1 MKPTLSAKRSKPL
14 DEDELRQLNDLSFT
28 SVIAEIANSEVRPQ
42 KDPGRSRLVI
52 DLESTHTDR
61 TINEL
66 LASDFASG
74 NPGSEP
80 EPSVASGGAPEPEA
94 SDATQEMIAADLL
107 FPELHLKR

>member
-1 MKPTLSAKRSKPL
+1 
-14 DEDELRQLNDLSFT
+14 
-28 SVIAEIANSEVRPQ
+28 VRPQ

-66 LASDFASG
+66 LANDFASRD
-74 NPGSEP
+74 PAPEP
-80 EPSVASGGAPEPEA
+80 APSVASAGAPEPEA
-94 SDATQEMIAADLL
+94 NDATQEMIAADLL

>member
-1 MKPTLSAKRSKPL
+1 MKPTIAKRTKPL

-28 SVIAEIANSEVRPQ
+28 SVIAEIAQSEVRPQ

-66 LASDFASG
+66 LAGDFASRDS
-74 NPGSEP
+74 GSEP
-80 EPSVASGGAPEPEA
+80 EPSVASGGATEPETN
-94 SDATQEMIAADLL
+94 DATEDLIASDLL

>member
-1 MKPTLSAKRSKPL
+1 MKPTIAKRTNPL
-14 DEDELRQLNDLSFT
+14 DEDELRQLSDLSFS

-52 DLESTHTDR
+52 DLEATHTDR

-66 LASDFASG
+66 LASDFASRD
-74 NPGSEP
+74 PGSEP
-80 EPSVASGGAPEPEA
+80 EPSVASGGATEPEA
-94 SDATQEMIAADLL
+94 NNATGDLIAADLV